1 MVVFGTHR
9 LYFPGGSMKFLSSLL
24 ALAIA
29 VGCGP
34 TFAADEGKTSKTVT
48 AKISEKKAK
57 EASLKL
63 VPGKLLC
70 WDLQIEDGI
79 PEYAYY
85 IKGKDGRISEV
96 ELDGNTGKKTNIGI
110 LIESLGKDGKT
121 IKTTN
126 EKDLAR
132 LKEPKLTREQTQ
144 EKALNAYPGTVE
156 AWELLLWESGTEG
169 KLVFD
174 FRVVGKDG
182 KKVVTV
188 DSKTGAI
195 VSISVFVKGEG
206 R

>member
-1 MVVFGTHR
+1 
-9 LYFPGGSMKFLSSLL
+9 MKFLSSLL
-24 ALAIA
+24 ALSIA
-29 VGCGP
+29 VSCGP
-34 TFAADEGKTSKTVT
+34 TLAADEGKTTKTVT

-63 VPGKLLC
+63 VPGELLC
-70 WDLQIEDGI
+70 WDLQIEAGI

-126 EKDLAR
+126 AKDLAR

-144 EKALNAYPGTVE
+144 EKALKAYAGTVE

-195 VSISVFVKGEG
+195 VSISEFVKGEG